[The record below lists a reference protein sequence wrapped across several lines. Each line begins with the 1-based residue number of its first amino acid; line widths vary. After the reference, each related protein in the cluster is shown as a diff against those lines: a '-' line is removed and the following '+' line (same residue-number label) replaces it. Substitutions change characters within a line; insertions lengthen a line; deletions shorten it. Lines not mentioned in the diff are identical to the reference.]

1 MSMQIQPRRVKRTL
15 NIILAAVLILSV
27 LMLSLGTY
35 FVAFAHN
42 EQGGAP
48 GANYPAEPGDT
59 QPDSTIPYETPDFD
73 SAENQAALNENVK
86 VFSGAD
92 AARIDNAL
100 VSVDES
106 YNAYNN
112 GGNLSFVFQGRKEE
126 LFGDLKRGDY
136 FMIGGDASSHFAGS
150 YIMKVQSLYQWGN
163 QTELTAVQPE
173 LSEVFESISIGF
185 NDIITEENLISSTT
199 AQGVEM
205 HFGDVS
211 EEITDVSYTEPLG
224 ALPAQAAGRTLAFSN
239 SASSEIAPL
248 GTDYSTEPTDLI
260 ISLDFD
266 LKKSGEEDNEEDSSM
281 DFSADWD
288 CKITGKIGIEELSAY
303 MVCDMPKPA
312 QFNELLFGVRGKKV
326 VGMGLDAELDASF
339 NPQATKLEY
348 EGLFIDAEISGLNKK
363 WIPLG
368 IWQFVG
374 TTMIKISQSGF
385 EVANAAP
392 SIFIMLYMDA
402 QGNFTI
408 DFNTSLTYESTFNS
422 GLSVFKEGRMNMNV
436 VTYPYAS
443 ANGEIIAPGEKNLV
457 WSAGVSLDMDA
468 TLTLLGSSVQFYF
481 AGIHI
486 GEIQL
491 IDFGAEGECHLSVS
505 ADSKDGIKTSSDSGD
520 TSYYLRLFLK
530 ALGLK
535 AKVSAEVEAFQH
547 EISAGFDFAYL
558 LVDAT
563 LFKIGKEP
571 DDYKH
576 RVPVSSKWVPNEFES
591 VLCLV
596 NDVSGSMDD
605 NMSSGG
611 TKIQALREAAHV
623 ITDIVENASERYE
636 GNQGLSIVQFSGDA
650 KTVAVPHN
658 DYEFINACID
668 ILEPEGS
675 TNITAG
681 LDAGI
686 TQLTGVQAEQKVI
699 ILMTDGQDNCSSTS
713 EILAQAERA
722 ADNGIRVFTIGFG
735 SDVNEEILTEVAQKT
750 GGEYRYSAT
759 DSIVSIIGSF
769 IYSYES
775 SQGDVL
781 VDAQGAVSEG
791 QTIAVDRF
799 DVPDE
804 AGDLNATLYWPG
816 SILDLILI
824 DPNNREVD
832 EDYPGATVNNES
844 IPATVTIREPLP
856 GEWRFKVKGVE
867 TSYEE
872 EPFYA
877 VASFKSLEKSELG
890 SNPELSILAHA
901 GAFCLPIG
909 GFLLLISVMLLICIN
924 KKKSPQNTD

>member
-1 MSMQIQPRRVKRTL
+1 M
-15 NIILAAVLILSV
+15 II
-27 LMLSLGTY
+27 
-35 FVAFAHN
+35 
-42 EQGGAP
+42 
-48 GANYPAEPGDT
+48 
-59 QPDSTIPYETPDFD
+59 
-73 SAENQAALNENVK
+73 
-86 VFSGAD
+86 
-92 AARIDNAL
+92 
-100 VSVDES
+100 
-106 YNAYNN
+106 
-112 GGNLSFVFQGRKEE
+112 
-126 LFGDLKRGDY
+126 
-136 FMIGGDASSHFAGS
+136 
-150 YIMKVQSLYQWGN
+150 
-163 QTELTAVQPE
+163 
-173 LSEVFESISIGF
+173 
-185 NDIITEENLISSTT
+185 
-199 AQGVEM
+199 
-205 HFGDVS
+205 
-211 EEITDVSYTEPLG
+211 
-224 ALPAQAAGRTLAFSN
+224 
-239 SASSEIAPL
+239 
-248 GTDYSTEPTDLI
+248 
-260 ISLDFD
+260 
-266 LKKSGEEDNEEDSSM
+266 
-281 DFSADWD
+281 
-288 CKITGKIGIEELSAY
+288 C
-303 MVCDMPKPA
+303 
-312 QFNELLFGVRGKKV
+312 
-326 VGMGLDAELDASF
+326 
-339 NPQATKLEY
+339 
-348 EGLFIDAEISGLNKK
+348 
-363 WIPLG
+363 
-368 IWQFVG
+368 
-374 TTMIKISQSGF
+374 
-385 EVANAAP
+385 
-392 SIFIMLYMDA
+392 
-402 QGNFTI
+402 
-408 DFNTSLTYESTFNS
+408 
-422 GLSVFKEGRMNMNV
+422 
-436 VTYPYAS
+436 
-443 ANGEIIAPGEKNLV
+443 
-457 WSAGVSLDMDA
+457 
-468 TLTLLGSSVQFYF
+468 
-481 AGIHI
+481 
-486 GEIQL
+486 
-491 IDFGAEGECHLSVS
+491 
-505 ADSKDGIKTSSDSGD
+505 
-520 TSYYLRLFLK
+520 LR
-530 ALGLK
+530 
-535 AKVSAEVEAFQH
+535 
-547 EISAGFDFAYL
+547 
-558 LVDAT
+558 
-563 LFKIGKEP
+563 
-571 DDYKH
+571 
-576 RVPVSSKWVPNEFES
+576 
-591 VLCLV
+591 
-596 NDVSGSMDD
+596 
-605 NMSSGG
+605 GG

-791 QTIAVDRF
+791 QTISVDRF

-890 SNPELSILAHA
+890 SNPELNILAHA